1 MSAKLKLKGK
11 EIFERSLEVIP
22 GGVNSPVR
30 AFIGLGIDPLIV
42 EKGEGAII
50 TNVDGRTF
58 IDYCMSWGA
67 LLHGHAHPKIV
78 ERAIER
84 IKEGSSFGIATE
96 IEEKL
101 ARTVALGVKGVDQL
115 RFVSSGTDKN
125 PASYQKDH
133 SSYVARD

>member
-42 EKGEGAII
+42 EKGSGAII
-50 TNVDGRTF
+50 TDVDGRTF

-78 ERAIER
+78 ERAI
-84 IKEGSSFGIATE
+84 
-96 IEEKL
+96 
-101 ARTVALGVKGVDQL
+101 
-115 RFVSSGTDKN
+115 
-125 PASYQKDH
+125 
-133 SSYVARD
+133 